1 MVGMVNSDTS
11 PIELASGNGGI
22 DMYKKAG
29 QSFPRAVREYVDTSA
44 AEGAVSSSIL
54 HGSNKGRSYLQ
65 KKKKKEKESRQRG
78 AIPYWVYS
86 EKPELYHLLFVFLD
100 CNLRNDT

>member
-65 KKKKKEKESRQRG
+65 KKKEKRKRKQAERRHTILGIQ
-78 AIPYWVYS
+78 
-86 EKPELYHLLFVFLD
+86 
-100 CNLRNDT
+100 